1 MFTKDQREKIGRFLE
16 SRRNGMPVAKVAELI
31 FTNLGYDIGKTT
43 VERVFKG
50 GGYRLDGVAGQSVK
64 NYHRQD
70 AAIPMIAAVLGA
82 DLRLILDSDRLPF
95 RLAPQLYFP
104 DSPAFKEWSGRR
116 IEDCVD
122 LGSLHHL
129 RNACKTVRVDADR
142 ERLLVVEAH
151 ISKLTKLKATSTTD
165 AGKTPDLPFPV
176 EAPKAAP
183 VVVERKVQV
192 APDGNGF
199 MHSAK
204 VLLADAKAMGLPV
217 GELKAAIL
225 QRVAQELGLE

>member
-1 MFTKDQREKIGRFLE
+1 MYTKDQREKVGRFLE
-16 SRRNGMPVAKVAELI
+16 SRRNGMPIAKVAELI
-31 FTNLGYDIGKTT
+31 LTNFGYDIGKTT

-50 GGYRLDGVAGQSVK
+50 GGYRLDGASGQTVK

-70 AAIPMIAAVLGA
+70 AAIPMVATVLGA
-82 DLRLILDSDRLPF
+82 DLRLVLDSERLPF

-151 ISKLTKLKATSTTD
+151 ISKLSKLKAVTV
-165 AGKTPDLPFPV
+165 AGALKTPDLPFPA
-176 EAPKAAP
+176 EKPATAP
-183 VVVERKVQV
+183 VVVERKMQV
-192 APDGNGF
+192 APEGNGF

-204 VLLADAKAMGLPV
+204 VLIADAKAMGLPV
-217 GELKAAIL
+217 DGLKAAIL
-225 QRVAQELGLE
+225 QRVAQDLGLE